1 MTGAT
6 IVLELRDVSVVRGNR
21 TLLDRVNLE
30 VARGD
35 LVALMGP
42 SGSGKTTI
50 LKTIAGL
57 DPFESGTIRVD
68 DLTLEPGGVHQRARL
83 RQTSKR
89 VGFVFQFH
97 CLFEHLSALHNV
109 TLAPV
114 NAHGVRRG
122 DAERRA
128 IDLLARL
135 GVEDRAHALPR
146 ELSGGEAQR
155 VAIARALAVD
165 PPVLLMDEPTA
176 SLDGQR
182 RSELGALLRGLTGEG
197 RTVFVVTHDED
208 FAQEWATR
216 VLRLSN
222 GCVSGPNLK
231 VGRKDPGGLKR
242 IVDSKDG

>member
-1 MTGAT
+1 VEARHNVIGP
-6 IVLELRDVSVVRGNR
+6 ILELDEVSVVRGSR
-21 TLLDRVNLE
+21 ALLDRVSFD
-30 VARGD
+30 VPRGA

-57 DPFESGTIRVD
+57 DPFESGSIRVD

-114 NAHGVRRG
+114 NAHGVRKAE
-122 DAERRA
+122 AERRA
-128 IDLLARL
+128 LDLLAKL
-135 GVEDRAHALPR
+135 GLEHRARALPR

-176 SLDGQR
+176 SLDSQR
-182 RSELGALLRGLTGEG
+182 RSELGALLRDLVSEG
-197 RTVFVVTHDED
+197 KTIFVVTHDED
-208 FAQEWATR
+208 FAQEWASR
-216 VLRLSN
+216 VLYLSN
-222 GCVSGPNLK
+222 GCVTCPT
-231 VGRKDPGGLKR
+231 
-242 IVDSKDG
+242 